1 MKIRVTLVLTLTA
14 VNVIMASCG
23 PYQTPQQPIKET
35 QTLSPGDLG
44 HSEILLTYKSY
55 SKANSGKQSIL
66 GIRLHCP
73 EETPPCLGMPE
84 EIFAWENELVDF
96 PVGMYE
102 WSPDGSHLAISLIS
116 NSKAPDV
123 FIGIRGNMGIEELRN
138 ITNSP
143 LVWDSCLS
151 WYADN
156 DFLLISNTTYGEG
169 NTYLTEFKLVDSS
182 GAEISKALS
191 SISHLNFNCPDWSP
205 INQIITFNVY
215 QGLDADIYISDINGS
230 SLTQLTNTE
239 DIENISP
246 VFSPDGNWIAFVR
259 SDDNSGKSS
268 IIKIR
273 LDGSGE
279 TVVLTI
285 ENAKYLNLAWSPD
298 GNWIAFSLRQ
308 NGDYDIYLIRPDG
321 NDLVMVT
328 NDSNIDR
335 QPRWLVIN
343 EP

>member
-1 MKIRVTLVLTLTA
+1 
-14 VNVIMASCG
+14 
-23 PYQTPQQPIKET
+23 
-35 QTLSPGDLG
+35 
-44 HSEILLTYKSY
+44 
-55 SKANSGKQSIL
+55 
-66 GIRLHCP
+66 
-73 EETPPCLGMPE
+73 
-84 EIFAWENELVDF
+84 
-96 PVGMYE
+96 
-102 WSPDGSHLAISLIS
+102 
-116 NSKAPDV
+116 
-123 FIGIRGNMGIEELRN
+123 
-138 ITNSP
+138 
-143 LVWDSCLS
+143 
-151 WYADN
+151 
-156 DFLLISNTTYGEG
+156 
-169 NTYLTEFKLVDSS
+169 
-182 GAEISKALS
+182 
-191 SISHLNFNCPDWSP
+191 
-205 INQIITFNVY
+205 
-215 QGLDADIYISDINGS
+215 
-230 SLTQLTNTE
+230 
-239 DIENISP
+239 